1 MRWTLIALIWT
12 ACATPLDALAQ
23 PAPQADPRDLGLLIP
38 NAPPQPGGD
47 RRVLV
52 KNLQDQVVVGEVHV
66 EIGDRF
72 IVLLPNGRLISV
84 LQREATVTDRPFVPV
99 TKEELLEE
107 LTGSAFR
114 GFKTSTTRRY
124 VYVYNTSDAFFQGT
138 SRILETMYP
147 ALYAYCERQDI
158 EVHEPRVPLVMIM
171 FRTEEAYR
179 KYRQIP
185 AEIVAYYNGVNNYVV
200 MYEQSELAKV
210 APTLAVKRS
219 ISTIAHEGVHQ
230 ILHNIG
236 VQQRL
241 ATWPMWIS
249 EGLPEFFAPTTIDR
263 RIRWKGVGIVND
275 LRMYNLGEYLK
286 QQPPEAANGGLIRR
300 TVAATTLDANG
311 YAASW
316 ALTHYLAKR
325 HRENF
330 FAFLRAV
337 SERQALGE
345 PSKDNAELFRE
356 HFGDDLAGM
365 QKGML
370 SHLQKL
376 PYVNP
381 ITNQP
386 HYVAALDLGNRRTV
400 MITTSPNTIARWQQQ
415 ALQSL
420 TPAQRAAGRLNVRVF
435 ENKALAEQA
444 AQRLLGG

>member
-1 MRWTLIALIWT
+1 
-12 ACATPLDALAQ
+12 
-23 PAPQADPRDLGLLIP
+23 
-38 NAPPQPGGD
+38 
-47 RRVLV
+47 
-52 KNLQDQVVVGEVHV
+52 
-66 EIGDRF
+66 
-72 IVLLPNGRLISV
+72 LLPNGRLISV

-171 FRTEEAYR
+171 FRTEEEYR

-241 ATWPMWIS
+241 ATWPIWIS
-249 EGLPEFFAPTTIDR
+249 EGLPE
-263 RIRWKGVGIVND
+263 
-275 LRMYNLGEYLK
+275 
-286 QQPPEAANGGLIRR
+286 
-300 TVAATTLDANG
+300 
-311 YAASW
+311 
-316 ALTHYLAKR
+316 
-325 HRENF
+325 
-330 FAFLRAV
+330 
-337 SERQALGE
+337 
-345 PSKDNAELFRE
+345 
-356 HFGDDLAGM
+356 
-365 QKGML
+365 
-370 SHLQKL
+370 
-376 PYVNP
+376 
-381 ITNQP
+381 
-386 HYVAALDLGNRRTV
+386 
-400 MITTSPNTIARWQQQ
+400 
-415 ALQSL
+415 
-420 TPAQRAAGRLNVRVF
+420 
-435 ENKALAEQA
+435 
-444 AQRLLGG
+444 